1 MILFINDVRFLNF
14 KDKLYLGNGFYFSFY
29 YFKGKWFLK
38 ENKVLKC
45 FFDLE
50 NVYMSMNSCN
60 KGFDKL
66 F

>member
-1 MILFINDVRFLNF
+1 M
-14 KDKLYLGNGFYFSFY
+14 YLGNGFYFSFY

-38 ENKVLKC
+38 DNKVLKC

-50 NVYMSMNSCN
+50 NVYMSMNSYN